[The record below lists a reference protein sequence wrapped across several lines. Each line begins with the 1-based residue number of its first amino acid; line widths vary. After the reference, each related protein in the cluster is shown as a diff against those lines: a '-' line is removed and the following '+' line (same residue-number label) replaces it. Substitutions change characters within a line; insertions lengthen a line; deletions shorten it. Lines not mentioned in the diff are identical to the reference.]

1 MFDFIK
7 YAQII
12 NLGGSIMPRVT
23 LKEQPSYEFHY
34 PMKVQV
40 RDLNYA
46 GHLGNDVLIGIL
58 QDARANLL
66 NDLGCKELD
75 LGDGKTGI
83 IIGDLAINF
92 KSEGFLFDELQVD
105 SHIDEFTEKSF
116 RIYYR
121 IINVK
126 NNSIIALAET
136 GLIAFDYNTREVTK
150 VPEILKRTL
159 DQYIQTQEK

>member
-1 MFDFIK
+1 
-7 YAQII
+7 
-12 NLGGSIMPRVT
+12 MPRVT
-23 LKEQPSYEFHY
+23 LKERSSYEFHY
-34 PMKVQV
+34 PIKVQV

-58 QDARANLL
+58 QDARANLF

-83 IIGDLAINF
+83 IIADLAVNF
-92 KSEGFLFDELQVD
+92 KSEGFLFDELRVD
-105 SHIDEFTEKSF
+105 SHISEFTEKSF

-121 IINVK
+121 IMNVK

-136 GLIAFDYNTREVTK
+136 GLIAFDYKTREVTK
-150 VPEILKRTL
+150 VPEILKRAL